1 MAGFYDYVVAPCE
14 RCFCLFIFKGMFCC
28 HCDCWYM
35 LSVMCV
41 DDATGKLM
49 FNAKP
54 LLYYAEIRELYG
66 TGVRRRH
73 GV

>member
-1 MAGFYDYVVAPCE
+1 MAAAFTMLLFRARGASV
-14 RCFCLFIFKGMFCC
+14 CLFSKECFVAN
-28 HCDCWYM
+28 CDCCYM

-41 DDATGKLM
+41 DDATGGLM

-66 TGVRRRH
+66 VRE
-73 GV
+73 